1 MHDVKKKVLETLIK
15 KMQVMMRGPKADE
28 EMDEETV
35 SESIDDA
42 KENAIEDEVIAAPV
56 KKKPTITIS
65 LAAIKKGSIPKFDAK
80 KIIKMK

>member
-15 KMQVMMRGPKADE
+15 KMQVRMRGPKADE

-42 KENAIEDEVIAAPV
+42 KETAIEDEVIFWSTLVHSAPA
-56 KKKPTITIS
+56 
-65 LAAIKKGSIPKFDAK
+65 LAQFLAHSKLSESHETPSR
-80 KIIKMK
+80 